1 MQPAASGRSRGW
13 ALFAGLLLIGGAF
26 AWWQGHG
33 GPGRGVTTLVL
44 HGGDGGGLPRAT
56 PAEEG
61 FDPAALEAALSL
73 ARNEGMQA
81 FMVSRHGHLVLAEY
95 GQGIDPQAKID
106 AGAFAEALAALAAGI
121 AQDEGLLDEAV
132 MADFNPP
139 RLATLISAAAGVSY
153 AEYLSDKVWRAVNA
167 ADATIALPAPG
178 AAAPADCCVHARMS
192 DWMRIAGL
200 LLAAGRYE
208 GTQVAPPEWVRA
220 LGEPRDALRERGYG
234 LWLAS
239 SAHGAEPFA
248 SDGVFYLKGP
258 GRWRLWMAPAL
269 NVAVLFAADDTS
281 SREWDETLLPNR
293 VFRAIIPRS
302 SGTGG
307 NTLNDIVPG
316 H

>member
-208 GTQVAPPEWVRA
+208 GT
-220 LGEPRDALRERGYG
+220 
-234 LWLAS
+234 
-239 SAHGAEPFA
+239 
-248 SDGVFYLKGP
+248 
-258 GRWRLWMAPAL
+258 
-269 NVAVLFAADDTS
+269 
-281 SREWDETLLPNR
+281 
-293 VFRAIIPRS
+293 
-302 SGTGG
+302 
-307 NTLNDIVPG
+307 
-316 H
+316 